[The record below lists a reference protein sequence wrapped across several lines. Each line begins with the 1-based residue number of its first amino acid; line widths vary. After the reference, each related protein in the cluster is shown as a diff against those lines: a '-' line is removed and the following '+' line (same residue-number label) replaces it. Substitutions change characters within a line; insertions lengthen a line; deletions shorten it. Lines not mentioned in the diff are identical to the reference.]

1 MHQVLIGRLGFL
13 DPLLLTMQDWSR
25 CLRRVRYCAFRTG
38 VAKLLHLTVI
48 ITCGLCQS
56 ASMNAVKICVSPE
69 SLKKFFHFCL
79 NQLEVQ
85 DSQKTFMEYS
95 DLSVASL
102 EPLSTTPAACAAAVA
117 AVTQP
122 KLNRR
127 PQRHRHL
134 KHPQHPRRHWQWVHR
149 ITGKPLFFGVW
160 HRKPLVLRRFFGRSV
175 WILDVF

>member
-56 ASMNAVKICVSPE
+56 VSMNAVKICVSPE
-69 SLKKFFHFCL
+69 SLKKLFHFCL

-117 AVTQP
+117 AAVTQP
-122 KLNRR
+122 KQ
-127 PQRHRHL
+127 PQT
-134 KHPQHPRRHWQWVHR
+134 PTSQASQASSASQA
-149 ITGKPLFFGVW
+149 PLFFFGVW